1 MIDYARRVRVALFVT
16 CLVDT
21 LSPEVGRA
29 TVMLLER
36 LGVEVVFPRDQTC
49 CGQLHLNAG
58 YPDVAAALARRF
70 VETFSGEDT
79 IVSPSGSCVAHVRSH
94 VGELAPDPDGVASR
108 TLELSELLV
117 DRLQL
122 GDVGCGYEG
131 SLTYHPTCH
140 SLRGL
145 RLGDRPESL
154 LRAAA
159 GIDLRPLVDATEC
172 CGFGGTFAIRNA
184 DVSTAMLHDKLR
196 QVEATGASAVCAC
209 DASCLLHLRGGL
221 ERRSSPLRA
230 VHLAEVLA
238 T

>member
-1 MIDYARRVRVALFVT
+1 MRVALFVT

-29 TVMLLER
+29 TVTLLER
-36 LGVEVVFPRDQTC
+36 LGVGVVFPREQTC

-58 YPDVAAALARRF
+58 RPDVAAALARRY
-70 VETFSGEDT
+70 VETFAGEET
-79 IVSPSGSCVAHVRSH
+79 IVAPSGSCVAHVRSH
-94 VGELAPDPDGVASR
+94 VGELAADPGGVAAR
-108 TLELSELLV
+108 TLELSELVV
-117 DRLQL
+117 DRL
-122 GDVGCGYEG
+122 GVRDVGSSYHGV
-131 SLTYHPTCH
+131 LTYHPTCH

-159 GIDLRPLVDATEC
+159 GVDLRPLPDAAEC
-172 CGFGGTFAIRNA
+172 CGFGGTFAIRNP
-184 DVSTAMLHDKLR
+184 DVSTAMLVDKLR
-196 QVEATGASAVCAC
+196 HVEATGADAVCAC

-221 ERRSSPLRA
+221 ERRSSRVRA